1 MLPSSWSLLC
11 PSLNQSYNEQTSYK
25 GFRFKS
31 NSRNKC
37 IYFYFLVYQKKLI
50 CSKTYFAK
58 T

>member
-1 MLPSSWSLLC
+1 MLPSSWSLLY
-11 PSLNQSYNEQTSYK
+11 PSLNESYNEQTSYK

-50 CSKTYFAK
+50 CSKTYFA
-58 T
+58 